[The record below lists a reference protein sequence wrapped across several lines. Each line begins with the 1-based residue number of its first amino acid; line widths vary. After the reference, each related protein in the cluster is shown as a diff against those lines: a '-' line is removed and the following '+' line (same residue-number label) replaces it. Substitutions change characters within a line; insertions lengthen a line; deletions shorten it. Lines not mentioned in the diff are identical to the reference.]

1 MDTKWLGLKQHR
13 VIYDMLRQNLTI
25 RVSGC
30 RVRDLVDMDGDAVVE
45 GISGRII
52 KDLYKRG
59 IVTSVGKC
67 DNGEERYELS
77 LAAKMK
83 FSGGMYKQEL
93 TA

>member
-30 RVRDLVDMDGDAVVE
+30 RVRELVDMDGDAVVE

-67 DNGEERYELS
+67 GNGEERYELS
-77 LAAKMK
+77 FAAKMK
-83 FSGGMYKQEL
+83 FSCGMYKQEL

>member
-1 MDTKWLGLKQHR
+1 MDTKWLGLNQLY
-13 VIYDMLRQNLTI
+13 VIYKMLRENLAI
-25 RVSGC
+25 KVSGN
-30 RVRDLVDMDGDAVVE
+30 RVRELVDMDGDVIEE

-59 IVTSVGKC
+59 IVVSVRKS

-77 LAAKMK
+77 PAAKYK
-83 FSGGMYKQEL
+83 FSCGMCGQEL

>member
-1 MDTKWLGLKQHR
+1 MDTKWLGLKQHH
-13 VIYDMLRQNLTI
+13 VIYRMLGEKLAI

-30 RVRDLVDMDGDAVVE
+30 RVRELVDVDGEAIE
-45 GISGRII
+45 QGISGRIV

-59 IVTSVGKC
+59 IVVSVGKN

-77 LAAKMK
+77 QAAKMK
-83 FSGGMYKQEL
+83 FSYGMYKQEL